1 MITLGEI
8 FGGVFFTSATPRR
21 VDRES
26 GGEQTLLQAA
36 TDAMEQAGGASA
48 VTDACED
55 IKPRIGCRVQAL
67 VP

>member
-36 TDAMEQAGGASA
+36 TDAMELAGGASA
-48 VTDACED
+48 AANPRQNTQ
-55 IKPRIGCRVQAL
+55 PRIGHNV
-67 VP
+67 